1 MSRRE
6 KDANQIFDEQC
17 REAKDLMSDLG
28 EIQLDALIK
37 QNADMLAGCKLF
49 SNDEKGG
56 NYDKAEV
63 EWYRVQ
69 MTDIDKTI
77 EECKDERN
85 LVMETMSE
93 NMAALLKDP
102 STEFQGA
109 YSDSIQQLAAK
120 EGLGKTYGQPR
131 RLAQERLRA
140 EMTKCE
146 QAQKGVD
153 ALVDKLN
160 DLC

>member
-28 EIQLDALIK
+28 EIALDALIK
-37 QNADMLAGCKLF
+37 QNATMLAGCILF
-49 SNDEKGG
+49 ENEG

-69 MTDIDKTI
+69 MNDIDKTI

-85 LVMETMSE
+85 LVMEQMSE

-146 QAQKGVD
+146 
-153 ALVDKLN
+153 
-160 DLC
+160 

>member
-1 MSRRE
+1 L
-6 KDANQIFDEQC
+6 FD
-17 REAKDLMSDLG
+17 D
-28 EIQLDALIK
+28 
-37 QNADMLAGCKLF
+37 
-49 SNDEKGG
+49 GG
-56 NYDKAEV
+56 NYDQKEV